1 MSTAGKTAPLV
12 ARDGVVGDLAFDFW
26 RARLEECEVEALLE
40 WEVCRRYL
48 IPLLGGVKLKR
59 LTAKL
64 LRAWA
69 LLLSESI
76 GEREARLAR
85 LVVANI
91 LVWAGVDV
99 RKTRALL
106 DLPLPCRDTP
116 QGQ

>member
-1 MSTAGKTAPLV
+1 MASSATWRSTSGARGSRSAKSRRSSSGKSAAAIV
-12 ARDGVVGDLAFDFW
+12 
-26 RARLEECEVEALLE
+26 
-40 WEVCRRYL
+40 
-48 IPLLGGVKLKR
+48 IPLLGGVKLER